1 MLLFLD
7 ESGTDHKEAPYEVLA
22 GIAVREHDLW
32 NLIQAVRSAE
42 RTCFGTLLSDTKV
55 EIKGK
60 KLLKTKVFRL
70 ARQTPP
76 IDAEQRMALVRSFLR
91 RGEDEEGG
99 SATREEFTAYG
110 QACLAFVE
118 EVFAVCARFGVRIF
132 AAMVEPNAPQP
143 AGTILRKD
151 YSYLF
156 ERFFYYLE
164 DRSAEEMGLLVFD
177 ERDRDLCRRLAGQMS
192 EYFVTT
198 YHGLVRSSR
207 IVPEPF
213 FVHSDL
219 TTAVQVA
226 DLAAYSLNW
235 GLRLNRMDHPIRG
248 EMQHFGA
255 LAFDLRYVGQRPAEN
270 ASQVRP
276 MYGIFYVDDLRP
288 KAQRTNE
295 KRQRESPLRATV

>member
-32 NLIQAVRSAE
+32 NLIQAIRSAE
-42 RTCFGTLLSDTKV
+42 RSCFGTVLSATNV
-55 EIKGK
+55 EIKGN

-70 ARQTPP
+70 AGQSPP
-76 IDAEQRMALVRSFLR
+76 IDPERRMTLARSFLR
-91 RGEDEEGG
+91 RGGDEECG

-110 QACLAFVE
+110 QACLSFVE
-118 EVFAVCARFGVRIF
+118 EVFALCARFGVRIF
-132 AAMVEPNAPQP
+132 AAMVEPKAPQP
-143 AGTILRKD
+143 MGTLLRKD

-164 DRSAEEMGLLVFD
+164 DRSAEEMGLLVFN
-177 ERDRDLCRRLAGQMS
+177 ERERGLCKRLASQMS
-192 EYFVTT
+192 EYFETT
-198 YHGLVRSSR
+198 HYGLVRSAR

-235 GLRLNRMDHPIRG
+235 GLRLNRMDHPVRDDM
-248 EMQHFGA
+248 ERFGA
-255 LAFDLRYVGQRPAEN
+255 LAFDLRYVGQRPSEN

-288 KAQRTNE
+288 KTERTKE
-295 KRQRESPLRATV
+295 KRQRGSPLRASI